1 MLATSNHA
9 IIIHASP
16 TAHRSDSRTF
26 YFSGERID
34 PTPIISKTDRDPIA
48 SYGSDDRYITL
59 HAVVGF
65 HGIEL
70 RLERVDH
77 SRGAQYQVICS
88 EVLADEEDALSVA
101 ADMGYVAMSE
111 LRVMDVKNITREP
124 DTFDAALDDFFEQAR
139 REVAVAAE

>member
-1 MLATSNHA
+1 MHSISQHA
-9 IIIHASP
+9 AP
-16 TAHRSDSRTF
+16 TEHHTDTRT
-26 YFSGERID
+26 YSFSGERID

-48 SYGSDDRYITL
+48 SYGSDDQYITL

-77 SRGAQYQVICS
+77 SRGARYEVICS

-111 LRVMDVKNITREP
+111 LRVMDVKNITREL
-124 DTFDAALDDFFEQAR
+124 DTFDAAPDDFSEQAP
-139 REVAVAAE
+139 REVPVSVE